1 MNKPNTIIFTEE
13 ECGEALW
20 GCVSKQIELLCKAN
34 YICTVAEEE
43 HGIVRIDFESARAE
57 WGGLYPYWLYPEEEE
72 TIIYNDE
79 REKKTDE
86 H

>member
-13 ECGEALW
+13 ECSEALW
-20 GCVSKQIELLCKAN
+20 DCVGKQIKLLCKAN
-34 YICTVAEEE
+34 YICTVREEE